1 MFILNPDPFLVPS
14 FRISPFK
21 TSSIDYNNQL
31 PESNYDKKYF
41 ENKFGNN
48 WQYTLNGREAI
59 KLALSHYKLD
69 RTDLVTILTTSNNFY
84 ISSCVT
90 KEIEEFCKWNREI
103 TAKTKV
109 IFVNHEFGY
118 PFQQMEQLKKLN
130 IPIIEDCCTTFFSQ
144 DKSCK
149 VGKYGDFSIYSFP
162 KFFPIQIGG
171 MIVKNKDNLEDG
183 SSFITS
189 QEERYIKNV
198 LSDSLK
204 NEEKLLLKR
213 KENFAFAFSLLFEM
227 GFTLR
232 FESDEKVV
240 PSVLLLNNNNI
251 IKDLGLAKE
260 YLSKLGIQCSVFYGE
275 DAFFIPTHQN
285 LSQVEI
291 IYICECI
298 KNYIKINL

>member
-1 MFILNPDPFLVPS
+1 MFIYNPDPFLLPS

-21 TSSIDYNNQL
+21 TEFIEHNNDLQ
-31 PESNYDKKYF
+31 ESNYDKVYF
-41 ENKFGNN
+41 DNKFGNN

-59 KLALSHYKLD
+59 KLALNHYKLD

-90 KEIEEFCKWNREI
+90 KEIEQICRWNREI
-103 TAKTKV
+103 TAETKV

-118 PFQQMEQLKKLN
+118 PFQEMEDLKKMN

-144 DKSCK
+144 DKNDK
-149 VGKYGDFSIYSFP
+149 IGKYGDFSIYSFP

-171 MIVKNKDNLEDG
+171 LIVKNVDDFNNR
-183 SSFITS
+183 SSLITFE
-189 QEERYIKNV
+189 EERYIKNV
-198 LSDSLK
+198 LSDSLQ
-204 NEEKLLLKR
+204 NEQKLLLQR
-213 KENFAFAFSLLFEM
+213 KENFEFAFSQLSEL

-232 FESDEKVV
+232 FETKEKIV

-251 IKDLGLAKE
+251 IKDLSSAKE
-260 YLSKLGIQCSVFYGE
+260 YLFKHGIQCSVFYGE
-275 DAFFIPTHQN
+275 DAFFIPNHQN
-285 LSQVEI
+285 LSRAEM
-291 IYICECI
+291 IYISECI